1 MKKIF
6 SGILYAIFFG
16 FAAILFI
23 SCILLIINTAKKHN
37 NDYKQLD
44 AVIIDESGENDSTG
58 YETID
63 TEVSYAALS
72 EYAPVELKYGYNILD
87 SESKRYLYDKIGENI
102 YSVSDKKDDNGH
114 YRIARLRVT
123 GEKLSEF
130 DIREVV
136 NAYIYDNPQ
145 IFWLENLFGYAYVGD
160 DTITEFYSVISA
172 DECEDCIELFN
183 KKIGEIL
190 SGISSGLSGYER
202 EKILHD
208 RLLGR
213 CRYKNGIASSNDG
226 WQYFSAYGAIVT
238 GEAVCEGYAKSM
250 QILLSKAGIPC
261 LTVKGE
267 GDGIF
272 HMWNVVEL
280 DDNWYHLDPTW
291 DDNENDSIISYEYF
305 NLDSNNINKNHKI
318 SDDIKT
324 VVSSVDS
331 KDTDRNARYNFFVP
345 LCTSMNMNYYNTE
358 GVLIDEFDKE
368 TDSRVIKVMTDRA
381 VSGESYLPIRFGSSM
396 KYSEYINKLFY
407 KSPYK
412 YYYYID
418 HANEKLDDSHK
429 ISRDNISVLK
439 NEDNMTLRVKIMFEE
454 NKNIDKS

>member
-6 SGILYAIFFG
+6 SVVLYAVFFG
-16 FAAILFI
+16 FAGILFV
-23 SCILLIINTAKKHN
+23 SCIILIINTAKRN
-37 NDYKQLD
+37 NSEYKQLE
-44 AVIIDESGENDSTG
+44 ALVIDDDGQTDNER

-63 TEVSYAALS
+63 TEVSSAALS
-72 EYAPVELKYGYNILD
+72 EYVPVNLKYGYNILE
-87 SESKRYLYDKIGENI
+87 SESKRYLYEKIGENI
-102 YSVSDKKDDNGH
+102 YSVSDEKDDNGH
-114 YRIARLRVT
+114 YRIARLRVE

-145 IFWLENLFGYAYVGD
+145 IFWLENLFGYAYVKD
-160 DTITEFYSVISA
+160 DTIAEFYSVISA
-172 DECEDCIELFN
+172 DECEDCIKLFN
-183 KKIGEIL
+183 KKIGEMV
-190 SGISSGLSGYER
+190 SGINPSLSEYER

-208 RLLGR
+208 RLLEK
-213 CRYKNGIASSNDG
+213 CRYKNGINSSKEG
-226 WQYFSAYGAIVT
+226 WQYFSAYGAIVM

-250 QILLSKAGIPC
+250 QLLLSQTGIPC

-280 DDNWYHLDPTW
+280 NDNWYHIDPTW
-291 DDNENDSIISYEYF
+291 DDNEENGLISYEYF
-305 NLDSNNINKNHKI
+305 NLDTNNIIKNHKI

-324 VVSSVDS
+324 VVESGRD
-331 KDTDRNARYNFFVP
+331 KDRNIRYNFFVP
-345 LCTSMNMNYYNTE
+345 MCTSMNMNYYNAQ
-358 GVLIDEFDKE
+358 GVLIDKFDSE
-368 TDSRVIKVMTDRA
+368 TDSRVIKTMVEKAA
-381 VSGESYLPIRFGSSM
+381 VGESYFPIRFGNSM
-396 KYSEYINKLFY
+396 KYSEYIDKLFY

-418 HANEKLDDSHK
+418 HANESLDDSHK
-429 ISRDNISVLK
+429 ISMDKISVLK
-439 NEDNMTLRVKIMFEE
+439 NEDNMTLRVKIVFEE

>member
-16 FAAILFI
+16 FAGILFI
-23 SCILLIINTAKKHN
+23 SCIILIINTVKRN
-37 NDYKQLD
+37 NTVHKQFE
-44 AVIIDESGENDSTG
+44 AIVIDEEGEGDKAR
-58 YETID
+58 YETINA
-63 TEVSYAALS
+63 EVSSETLS
-72 EYAPVELKYGYNILD
+72 EYAAVDMKYGYDILD
-87 SESKRYLYDKIGENI
+87 SESKRYLYDKIDENI

-114 YRIARLRVT
+114 YRIARLRIS
-123 GEKLSEF
+123 GERLSEF

-183 KKIGEIL
+183 KKLGEMI
-190 SGISSGLSGYER
+190 SGINSGLSEYER

-208 RLLGR
+208 RLLKK
-213 CRYKNGIASSNDG
+213 CRYKNGIESSKDG

-280 DDNWYHLDPTW
+280 EDNWYHVDPTW
-291 DDNENDSIISYEYF
+291 DDNEKDGIIYEYF

-318 SDDIKT
+318 SEDIKT
-324 VVSSVDS
+324 VLSVENS
-331 KDTDRNARYNFFVP
+331 TDINTNARYNFFVP

-358 GVLIDEFDKE
+358 GVTIDEFDKE
-368 TDSRVIKVMTDRA
+368 TDSRVIKAMVERA
-381 VSGESYLPIRFGSSM
+381 ERGENYFPLKFGQSM
-396 KYSEYINKLFY
+396 KYSDYINKLFY
-407 KSPYK
+407 ASPYK

-418 HANEKLDDSHK
+418 HANEKLDNSHK

-439 NEDNMTLRVKIMFEE
+439 NEDNMTLRVKIVFEE